1 MHIWTTLIGFM
12 VIMGE
17 KRHQIRREMGWE
29 HKESWREVVVDGGD
43 QCTLYQCLK
52 LGVWM
57 LQPEGGVIWR
67 ERRWLIP
74 SDQKGVRERGREEV
88 INTN

>member
-1 MHIWTTLIGFM
+1 M
-12 VIMGE
+12 
-17 KRHQIRREMGWE
+17 RWE
-29 HKESWREVVVDGGD
+29 HKENWREVVVDGGD

-74 SDQKGVRERGREEV
+74 SDQKERGAGERERGSHQHQLTDWTPEAPEASS
-88 INTN
+88 T